1 MQESLLANSKKGSR
15 RLEKEERKKEE
26 IGRVAAKS
34 SLSLYKLQILG
45 GKPLGNLLISFNA
58 IFRKIYA
65 GPGEA
70 RLVEKVGRGQR
81 ASDGRGRDE
90 FPERRVLVARWWCEG
105 LERSVPVVRR
115 RMIACL
121 RRSFAKHRIH
131 NIYHLPSGHLRFM
144 RASQRSVT

>member
-1 MQESLLANSKKGSR
+1 MKLGYAGIVTCKF
-15 RLEKEERKKEE
+15 EERKSKIGKGGAEE
-26 IGRVAAKS
+26 GGDRTGRREI
-34 SLSLYKLQILG
+34 LSFPLQVILG

-90 FPERRVLVARWWCEG
+90 FPEREG
-105 LERSVPVVRR
+105 
-115 RMIACL
+115 CW
-121 RRSFAKHRIH
+121 
-131 NIYHLPSGHLRFM
+131 
-144 RASQRSVT
+144 